1 MAAPV
6 TDFVLV
12 PEWAV
17 TVPNG
22 TTLGTV
28 REAQRGDAT
37 RYLAFDRAGTM
48 VGRGW
53 LPEPTGDGNG
63 HATPEDAARALFQW
77 YVIQVPEYD
86 RERRA
91 AAKGG

>member
-1 MAAPV
+1 MAEPV

-22 TTLGTV
+22 RILGTV
-28 REAQRGDAT
+28 HEAQRGDAV
-37 RYLAFDRAGTM
+37 RYLAIDTAGT
-48 VGRGW
+48 VIGRGW
-53 LPEPTGDGNG
+53 LPEPAGNGNG

-77 YVIQVPEYD
+77 FLIEVPEYD

-91 AAKGG
+91 AAEGD